1 MKIIDVPKDIL
12 TLLAHADAPI
22 AANWGAPEPVLHV
35 TVPVQQFTPEMLP
48 ESLRPWVTD
57 IVHRMQ
63 CPLDYVAAAAVV
75 MLGSVIGTGAAVRPK
90 QKDSWT
96 EVSNIWG
103 AGIGRPGR
111 LKSPAISAAMSP
123 LYRLDSLAQADW
135 KSAMA
140 AHQQVTLTNKLTAE
154 LLKKRISKE
163 GPPDLTKPS
172 ADYVEYHRLC
182 GLPDDEPVPKRY
194 HTNDCTIESL
204 GEMLQA
210 NPRGILV
217 EHDELTGL
225 LAGFE
230 RPGREGER
238 QGYLTAWNGTGNHRV
253 DRISRGNIFIERF
266 CASIFGGIQPDKLEV
281 YLAEAQHNHGNDGFI
296 QRLQVMVYPD
306 EVPTVGVVDQSPD
319 EAAAKTVMDIVL
331 LLANDIKSLGAKQ
344 DKEYDIPYFR
354 FEAKKAQPLFFKW
367 LVELT
372 QRIATEDDPLMQ
384 EHLGKYRKLIPALS
398 LIFHLVEM
406 AAGKI
411 KRGSSIGIESLQL
424 AIRWSHYLES
434 HARRVYGMATDYKV
448 QAAQLLAAKI
458 TTGQLENGFNTR
470 DIVRKGWSRLKDL
483 EEVKAA
489 CNELEAAG
497 WIKRTVAEGK
507 RAPGRPANPPYDINP
522 AAFSQTNTGA
532 VPTKPTKRKR

>member
-12 TLLAHADAPI
+12 TLLFHADAPVV
-22 AANWGAPEPVLHV
+22 ADWGTPEPVLHAAI
-35 TVPVQQFTPEMLP
+35 PVQPFTPDMLP
-48 ESLRPWVTD
+48 DSLRPWVTD

-140 AHQQVTLTNKLTAE
+140 AHQQVTLTNKLKAE

-163 GPPDLTKPS
+163 VAPDLTKPS

-182 GLPDDEPVPKRY
+182 GLPNDEPVPKRY

-238 QGYLTAWNGTGNHRV
+238 QGYLTAWNGTGSHRV
-253 DRISRGNIFIERF
+253 DRIGRGNIVIERF

-306 EVPTVGVVDQSPD
+306 EVPMVGVVDQSPD
-319 EAAAKTVMDIVL
+319 DAAAKTVMDIVL
-331 LLANDIKSLGAKQ
+331 ILANDIKSLGAKQ

-367 LVELT
+367 FIELT
-372 QRIATEDDPLMQ
+372 QRITTEDDPLMQ

-411 KRGSSIGIESLQL
+411 KRGTSIGIKSLQL

-434 HARRVYGMATDYKV
+434 HARRVYSMATDYKV
-448 QAAQLLAAKI
+448 QAAQLLATKI
-458 TTGQLENGFNTR
+458 TGGQVTSGFSAR
-470 DIVRKGWSRLKDL
+470 DIVRKGWSRLNELD
-483 EEVKAA
+483 EVKAA
-489 CNELEAAG
+489 CDELEAAN
-497 WIKRTVAEGK
+497 WIKRRTSEGK
-507 RAPGRPANPPYDINP
+507 RAGRPSLPTYDINP
-522 AAFSQTNTGA
+522 AASSPTNTGA
-532 VPTKPTKRKR
+532 VPTKPTKSKR